1 MDIRKIVVE
10 VEETHAVPGRVLE
23 HPTRKAVASVVVRNP
38 FAGRYVEDVTPLVEL
53 GAAVAALLAERAI
66 AALGPETHVSAYG
79 KGAIVGTD
87 GELEH
92 AAAILHPK
100 FGAPVRAA
108 VGGGPSIIPSTKLV
122 GGPGTLLAMPLVN
135 RDDIWSFDEMD
146 AATVQIPDAPRAD
159 EIVVSLALAAGGRP
173 AARTRKAS

>member
-1 MDIRKIVVE
+1 MEIRKIVVE
-10 VEETHAVPGRVLE
+10 VTETHAVTGRALAT
-23 HPTRKAVASVVVRNP
+23 PTRQAVASVVIANP
-38 FAGRYVEDVTPLVEL
+38 FAGRYVEDVTPLVDL
-53 GAAVAALLAERAI
+53 GAEVAQLLAERAV
-66 AALGPETHVSAYG
+66 AALGEGARVSAYG
-79 KGAIVGTD
+79 KGAIVGTA

-122 GGPGTLLAMPLVN
+122 AGPGTLLAMPLVN

-159 EIVVSLALAAGGRP
+159 EIVVSLVLAAGGRP

>member
-1 MDIRKIVVE
+1 VEIRKIVVE
-10 VEETHAVPGRVLE
+10 VEETHAVTGRVLE
-23 HPTRKAVASVVVRNP
+23 RPTRKAVASIVLRNP
-38 FAGRYVEDVTPLVEL
+38 FAGRYVEDVAPLVDM
-53 GAAVAALLAERAI
+53 GAEVGRLLAERAM
-66 AALGPETHVSAYG
+66 AALGPETRVTAYG

-92 AAAILHPK
+92 AAAFIHPK
-100 FGAPVRAA
+100 FGAPVRAV

-122 GGPGTLLAMPLVN
+122 GGPGTLLAMPIVN

-159 EIVVSLALAAGGRP
+159 EIVVSLVLAAGGRP